1 MEPGLAGQM
10 ASTLGYAGSHMAW
23 RTRSARPSSGTSD
36 SPSAWAARATASA
49 TAADTSRRL
58 VTGGSTAAPG
68 WSASVMLARALAAA
82 ASMPSLTR
90 RARLT
95 VTPSP
100 RPGKMSALLAWA
112 TWYWTPA

>member
-1 MEPGLAGQM
+1 MI
-10 ASTLGYAGSHMAW
+10 
-23 RTRSARPSSGTSD
+23 RPSSELPVTSITID
-36 SPSAWAARATASA
+36 NRAEVKVSARIEAASYR
-49 TAADTSRRL
+49 
-58 VTGGSTAAPG
+58 TAAPVAAASDSRA
-68 WSASVMLARALAAA
+68 SASAAA

-112 TWYWTPA
+112 TWYSTPR